1 MCEDDTTGRQSG
13 DTWVGGVGRT
23 LQGRG
28 LGVDRAEKR
37 ENPQTKGLMEV
48 EVVRQGCWAGLMHE
62 CHKVAGFA
70 WQPLSLAKSALERL
84 LTQALQG
91 P

>member
-1 MCEDDTTGRQSG
+1 ML
-13 DTWVGGVGRT
+13 GGHSRAE
-23 LQGRG
+23 G

-37 ENPQTKGLMEV
+37 ERTPRLSGLMEV

-70 WQPLSLAKSALERL
+70 WQPPSLATSALERL
-84 LTQALQG
+84 LAQALQG